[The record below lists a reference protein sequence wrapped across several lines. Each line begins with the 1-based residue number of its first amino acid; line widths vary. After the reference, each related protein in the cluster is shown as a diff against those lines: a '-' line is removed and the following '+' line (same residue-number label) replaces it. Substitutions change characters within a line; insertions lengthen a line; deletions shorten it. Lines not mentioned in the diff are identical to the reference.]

1 MRLLILT
8 QKVDINDDIL
18 GFFHR
23 WIEEFAKHCE
33 LVIVICLQ
41 KGECDL
47 PNNVKALSLGKEA
60 GRSRLKYIWR
70 FYKYIWEE
78 RKNYNNVFVHMNQE
92 YVLLGGLFWKIFGKK
107 IFMWRNHPYGNFLTY
122 MAVFLSNK
130 VFCTSKYSYTA
141 KFKKTE
147 IMPVG
152 IDTNFFKLDP
162 SVRKKEN
169 SILFLGRIAP
179 VKNVAI
185 FVEALKK
192 LRDEGVEF
200 SAMIAGKASDKFA
213 KYEKMIRDKVLEY
226 NLSDKVIFIGAV
238 SKSEALKLYREH
250 EFYVNLTPSGSMD
263 KTIFEALA
271 CETMVIVENQSL
283 EDSIPNEFF
292 FDGSASDLANKIEY
306 ALSLPD
312 EEKEKLG
319 KLLKHKVMKKH
330 SLENLMNKLMAT
342 IVVGVSMG
350 TKNTK

>member
-152 IDTNFFKLDP
+152 IDTNLFKRDETIP
-162 SVRKKEN
+162 RGN
-169 SILFLGRIAP
+169 RSILFLGRIAP

-200 SAMIAGKASDKFA
+200 SATIAGEASDKRA
-213 KYEKMIRDKVLEY
+213 EYEKMIRDKVLEY
-226 NLSDKVIFIGAV
+226 NLSDKVIFTGAV

-292 FDGSASDLANKIEY
+292 FDGSVSDLANKIEY